1 MSYGYER
8 DKNILLRRIELL
20 DSLFRKSFDKVEKSF
35 DEDAI
40 HDLRVCCRRIIA
52 FHNFVSRLELLTT
65 DTNLVTQLKHLL
77 KSLNKVRDF
86 QVQKYYIVENI
97 SKFPILLDFLVF
109 LKIKEDKQINK
120 LRHNFKGNLYRGLFG
135 LIFFYKLSIKN
146 KLNPISLTFETINEI
161 LKDVL
166 KQVLAERS
174 KIEPKNY
181 STYHRTRIA
190 VKKFRYTMEIVQ
202 PIYGFQQEELKN
214 LQKVQTIL
222 GNIQDYSVLLNLLT
236 SFIEKSSIPTEKYDK
251 FLDFIDEKLVQ
262 LEQDFNT
269 NTTLDFWI
277 EFFAKNN

>member
-1 MSYGYER
+1 MDTSKI
-8 DKNILLRRIELL
+8 KNILIGRIELL
-20 DSLFRKSFDKVEKSF
+20 ESLFRKNFDKVEESF

-52 FHNFVSRLELLTT
+52 FHNFLSRLELLTT

-77 KSLNKVRDF
+77 KSLNKIRDF
-86 QVQKYYIVENI
+86 QVQKYYVIENI

-109 LKIKEDKQINK
+109 LKKKEEKQINK
-120 LRHNFKGNLYRGLFG
+120 LRQNFKGNLYRGLFG
-135 LIFFYKLSIKN
+135 LIFFYRISIKN
-146 KLNPISLTFETINEI
+146 KLNPISLSLETINEI
-161 LKDVL
+161 SKNVL
-166 KQVLAERS
+166 KQVLDERS

-222 GNIQDYSVLLNLLT
+222 GNIQDYSVLLNLLI
-236 SFIEKSSIPTEKYDK
+236 SFIEKSSVPTEKYDR
-251 FLDFIDEKLVQ
+251 FLDFVNKKLAQ
-262 LEQDFNT
+262 LEQDFNADT
-269 NTTLDFWI
+269 ILDFWI
-277 EFFAKNN
+277 EFFAENN